1 MTRHTCE
8 TYLGILFD
16 VYYPLYVT
24 VKKSPPAKVKRGAIL
39 GEDQQILALMF
50 ENIITKIDGIDYRV
64 LSLHDSTKDG
74 LRDIGERLARVETM
88 QTNLE
93 ASVKTMDGRIQ
104 RVEAESVRT
113 SDLNAVHTR
122 IVGLENEVKLHSQ
135 VLSSVPAL
143 QTELNTFIAN
153 VNPART
159 FFDRAR
165 WLWVGLSGILGSVV
179 TTAILHYLFSAP
191 SF

>member
-8 TYLGILFD
+8 TYLGILFN
-16 VYYPLYVT
+16 VSYHLGMA
-24 VKKSPPAKVKRGAIL
+24 VKKSPPAKSNRGSIL
-39 GEDQQILALMF
+39 SEDQQILALMF
-50 ENIITKIDGIDYRV
+50 DNIITKIDGIDYRV

-104 RVEAESVRT
+104 RVETESVRT
-113 SDLNAVHTR
+113 DALNAVHSR
-122 IVGLENEVKLHSQ
+122 IVSLENEVKLHSQ
-135 VLSSVPAL
+135 VLSSVPTL

-179 TTAILHYLFSAP
+179 TTAILHYLFSAQ